1 MVKRKILRSVLIL
14 IFFFMSVFAYSYE
27 PPEIEIFRKCYPDVK
42 FECVYDNT
50 VYDQL
55 ITITVGKRSEK
66 LYWQGGRCLPKS
78 ELLNKKNFT
87 PVLYEYSFEIPDPS
101 TFSKKYVE
109 ELREMSSPE
118 NRQNGPGA
126 PTFIY
131 DIIYESDSRKNVE
144 KHITRTTFFG
154 KASYVHDRIVQPLK
168 NVEKKIKALVGI
180 NKEVDDFVKNL
191 DSAGSYN
198 WRTIADSGRRS
209 FHSMGVAVDILP
221 IGWDKKNL
229 YWAWR
234 RDIDPDWMLLPLK
247 KRWIVPD
254 SVVKIFES
262 EGFIYGGKWDLWDN
276 MHFEYRPEL
285 ILYTKKL
292 QETRDTIKRLE
303 EERMAAEKKRLEEE
317 QKAAEKKRLEEEL
330 MAAEKKRLEEEQKAA
345 EKKRLEEEQ
354 RAAEK
359 KRLEEEQ
366 KAAEEELKEPESSE
380 KENAKEIPGDVF
392 WEKVEEEISDD
403 GMPAVICD
411 EGIVDDEKIIDV
423 EPSEKIEQKK
433 VPMDKST
440 DHGEKISGNESTESE
455 NQKENA
461 CDEVLEEIDGYEII
475 DGKYFEKIVEEE
487 LPEYLPYGVEYACP

>member
-78 ELLNKKNFT
+78 ELLNKKKFT

-168 NVEKKIKALVGI
+168 NVEKKIKALVGV

-303 EERMAAEKKRLEEE
+303 EEQKAAEKKRLEEE
-317 QKAAEKKRLEEEL
+317 QKAADEK
-330 MAAEKKRLEEEQKAA
+330 
-345 EKKRLEEEQ
+345 
-354 RAAEK
+354 
-359 KRLEEEQ
+359 
-366 KAAEEELKEPESSE
+366 LKEPESSE

-403 GMPAVICD
+403 VMPAVICD
-411 EGIVDDEKIIDV
+411 EGIVDDEKFIDV

-487 LPEYLPYGVEYACP
+487 LPEYLPYGVEYAYP

>member
-1 MVKRKILRSVLIL
+1 
-14 IFFFMSVFAYSYE
+14 
-27 PPEIEIFRKCYPDVK
+27 
-42 FECVYDNT
+42 
-50 VYDQL
+50 
-55 ITITVGKRSEK
+55 
-66 LYWQGGRCLPKS
+66 
-78 ELLNKKNFT
+78 
-87 PVLYEYSFEIPDPS
+87 
-101 TFSKKYVE
+101 
-109 ELREMSSPE
+109 
-118 NRQNGPGA
+118 
-126 PTFIY
+126 
-131 DIIYESDSRKNVE
+131 
-144 KHITRTTFFG
+144 
-154 KASYVHDRIVQPLK
+154 
-168 NVEKKIKALVGI
+168 
-180 NKEVDDFVKNL
+180 
-191 DSAGSYN
+191 
-198 WRTIADSGRRS
+198 
-209 FHSMGVAVDILP
+209 MGVAVDILP

-303 EERMAAEKKRLEEE
+303 EEQKAAEKKRLEEERMAAEKKRLEEE
-317 QKAAEKKRLEEEL
+317 QKAAEKKRLEEE
-330 MAAEKKRLEEEQKAA
+330 
-345 EKKRLEEEQ
+345 
-354 RAAEK
+354 
-359 KRLEEEQ
+359 Q
-366 KAAEEELKEPESSE
+366 KAAEEKLKEPESSE

-433 VPMDKST
+433 VPIDKST
-440 DHGEKISGNESTESE
+440 DHGEKISGNESAESE
-455 NQKENA
+455 NQKENV

-487 LPEYLPYGVEYACP
+487 LPEYLPYGVEYVCP

>member
-78 ELLNKKNFT
+78 ELLNKKKFT

-118 NRQNGPGA
+118 NRQDGPGA

-317 QKAAEKKRLEEEL
+317 QKAAE
-330 MAAEKKRLEEEQKAA
+330 EK
-345 EKKRLEEEQ
+345 
-354 RAAEK
+354 
-359 KRLEEEQ
+359 
-366 KAAEEELKEPESSE
+366 LKDLESSE

-403 GMPAVICD
+403 GMPTVICD

-475 DGKYFEKIVEEE
+475 DGKYFEKILEEE

>member
-78 ELLNKKNFT
+78 ELLNKKKFT

-118 NRQNGPGA
+118 NRQDGPGA

-191 DSAGSYN
+191 DSAGTYN

-317 QKAAEKKRLEEEL
+317 QKAAE
-330 MAAEKKRLEEEQKAA
+330 EK
-345 EKKRLEEEQ
+345 
-354 RAAEK
+354 
-359 KRLEEEQ
+359 
-366 KAAEEELKEPESSE
+366 LKDLESSE

-403 GMPAVICD
+403 GMPTVICD

-475 DGKYFEKIVEEE
+475 DGKYFEKILEEE